1 MGDIEKDRKEIKKLL
16 NKSKIKVAN
25 GMNDSA
31 EMEQILQLMALHP
44 APQDEVSAYVENYQK
59 LALSLLD
66 EPLSD
71 IPMGRVLQ
79 FQKVFEKELENFNV
93 VYKKYK
99 NKDIDIEAFLKQHE
113 MFNAACE
120 SLDDALVENG
130 DKETNY
136 FPEMDKITE
145 NLIIIQSDETDIDKY
160 YESLESLFA
169 YFKSVSSF
177 INQAIE
183 TNDKGLINAIAYNLG
198 SGNLYLG
205 DCLMDYIAE
214 YNRKTQQV

>member
-1 MGDIEKDRKEIKKLL
+1 MENIEKDRKEIKKLL
-16 NKSKIKVAN
+16 NKANIKEVN
-25 GMNDSA
+25 GLDDSA
-31 EMEQILQLMALHP
+31 EMDQILQLMALHP

-59 LALSLLD
+59 LTLSLLD

-79 FQKVFEKELENFNV
+79 FQKVFEKELENFKV
-93 VYKKYK
+93 VYEKYK
-99 NKDIDIEAFLKQHE
+99 NNDMDIESLLKQHE

-120 SLDDALVENG
+120 SLDDALLENG

-145 NLIIIQSDETDIDKY
+145 NLIIIQSGETDIIKY

-169 YFKSVSSF
+169 YFESVSSF
-177 INQAIE
+177 INQAID
-183 TNDKGLINAIAYNLG
+183 TNDKGLMNAISYNLG
-198 SGNLYLG
+198 VGNLYLG

>member
-16 NKSKIKVAN
+16 NKANIKVAN

-44 APQDEVSAYVENYQK
+44 APQDEVSAYVEKYQK

-99 NKDIDIEAFLKQHE
+99 NKDIGIEAFLKQHE